1 LQVTPAE
8 ASRVLAGVLAPFEE
22 IDEADLVEEEADT
35 LEEYDDA
42 RASGEVKGALAMVRA
57 FAIAV
62 PVSRGLHRVLAG
74 DASGWVEIERAWLL
88 ESLTI
93 HLIGPRMADAAPE
106 LLAYALVLGED
117 EPAGWLAE
125 LVRASAQAQGEC
137 TPYAAFV
144 ERLHARVAAADGSGS
159 GAIGD
164 LEAYGEVLRAWDDPA
179 GLSAALAHA
188 CDLHLRL
195 VADAEDDDEA
205 PAVLRFAPPIPL
217 EIAAALAVR
226 RRRGEP
232 IPVVAHPLVHTPLAT
247 IPERRTYA
255 PEPDPWFR
263 RALDVAIAGGLLP
276 ADFRWPG

>member
-1 LQVTPAE
+1 MTPAE
-8 ASRVLAGVLAPFEE
+8 ASRVLARVLAPYEE
-22 IDEADLVEEEADT
+22 LDEADLAEEEADT
-35 LEEYDDA
+35 LEEFDDA

-62 PVSRGLHRVLAG
+62 PVSRGIQRVLAG
-74 DASGWVEIERAWLL
+74 DAGAWEEIERAWLL

-117 EPAGWLAE
+117 VSAGWLAD
-125 LVRASAQAQGEC
+125 LVRASARAQGEC
-137 TPYAAFV
+137 APYAAFV
-144 ERLHARVAAADGSGS
+144 ERLHARVVATDASASE
-159 GAIGD
+159 AIGD
-164 LEAYGEVLRAWDDPA
+164 LEEYGEVLRAWDDPA
-179 GLSAALAHA
+179 GLSAALARA
-188 CDLHLRL
+188 CDLHLQI
-195 VADAEDDDEA
+195 AAEAEDDDDA
-205 PAVLRFAPPIPL
+205 PAVLHFAPPIPF